1 MASCCA
7 AVTIPTFACWRV
19 NIAAAIVSLEGTTGV
34 YQRTP
39 TPTTM
44 VAPLAPD
51 SAKVP
56 RTLQLTR
63 PSHPTTLDAHQE
75 AWDLRLV
82 VDATAHPSPGLA
94 ILSWS
99 VHVAGPY
106 SARGGEP
113 WGSRNTSC
121 APGCG
126 R

>member
-34 YQRTP
+34 YQRTS

-63 PSHPTTLDAHQE
+63 TSRPTTLDAHHE
-75 AWDLRLV
+75 AWDLRHMV
-82 VDATAHPSPGLA
+82 AATAHTSPGLVM
-94 ILSWS
+94 LDRS

-106 SARGGEP
+106 RARGGEP
-113 WGSRNTSC
+113 
-121 APGCG
+121 
-126 R
+126 